1 MLIIKNSEQFL
12 NVLFVGN
19 VKRKKFRGQ
28 VVIPDES
35 FGVVEVDY
43 LFDMPNHFVFCI
55 PGNEDSKIVVSKSI
69 ATFAVGNLV
78 KSLAYET
85 MVEPVE
91 IIQEF
96 THKKSRKASKKEN
109 D

>member
-1 MLIIKNSEQFL
+1 MLIIKNSERFL
-12 NVLFVGN
+12 DALFLGN

-43 LFDMPNHFVFCI
+43 LFDMPQHFVFCI

-69 ATFAVGNLV
+69 ATFAVGE
-78 KSLAYET
+78 KISLPLP
-85 MVEPVE
+85 EPVE
-91 IIQEF
+91 PIETIDE
-96 THKKSRKASKKEN
+96 TPKATRGRKPKKEN
-109 D
+109 E